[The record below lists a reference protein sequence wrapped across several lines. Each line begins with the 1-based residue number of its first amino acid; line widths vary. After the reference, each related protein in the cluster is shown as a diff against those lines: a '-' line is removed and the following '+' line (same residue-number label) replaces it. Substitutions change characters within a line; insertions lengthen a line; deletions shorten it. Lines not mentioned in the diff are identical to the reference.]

1 MTSAP
6 SSTVSLRPL
15 ARPIGFPLRGLG
27 LLPLMVAMPLMY
39 WPKIIEGDTQPWVS
53 GAAVLALLAYWPI
66 RRKYQLAES
75 LVVLGLAL
83 AAIAAFAWRGAA
95 PAPLLRYCVILSTF
109 ALLWLVGLRDRG
121 ELLVHAVRWCVVVWF
136 AIGLYQVIAVRVGLP
151 VSFVGR
157 YVVGRSGV
165 PSLTAEASFYGSISV
180 IQIMYLMTNRDR
192 RDIPYMCMAAFSVL
206 FSGSA
211 LALLML
217 AFPLARLP
225 NRLKLLGGGAILV
238 MLLLGYNIGHSSFF
252 QRLKVFDFQNA
263 STQFILQDPSTNLRT
278 GHALFTF
285 WDNIGRE
292 LTFQN
297 NIGFQLEYLD
307 FSERSGLFIPN
318 GSDAILP
325 SGGELLFRSGF
336 IGFLLIVTLL
346 RHAWFSALRRTDRLE
361 KITFVVLCL
370 LSPISLI
377 NPFFVF
383 YIQKRYANP

>member
-1 MTSAP
+1 MMS
-6 SSTVSLRPL
+6 L
-15 ARPIGFPLRGLG
+15 ARHAPVPGLPIRRIGFPLRGLG
-27 LLPLMVAMPLMY
+27 LLPLMAAMSLIY
-39 WPKIIEGDTQPWVS
+39 WPKIIESDTQPWVS
-53 GAAVLALLAYWPI
+53 GAVVLAFLAYWPG
-66 RRKYQLAES
+66 RRKYPAAEG
-75 LVVLGLAL
+75 VIVLGLAL
-83 AAIAAFAWRGAA
+83 AAIAAFGLRGAET
-95 PAPLLRYCVILSTF
+95 APLLRYSVILGTF

-121 ELLVHAVRWCVVVWF
+121 ELLVRAVRWCIIVWF
-136 AIGLYQVIAVRVGLP
+136 AVGLYQVIAVRAGLP
-151 VSFVGR
+151 VTFVGR

-180 IQIMYLMTNRDR
+180 VQIMYLITNRDR
-192 RDIPYMCMAAFSVL
+192 RDLPYICMAALSVL

-225 NRLKLLGGGAILV
+225 NRLKLLGGGA
-238 MLLLGYNIGHSSFF
+238 MLIVLLSGYHISDSSFF
-252 QRLKVFDFQNA
+252 QRLKAFDFQNA
-263 STQFILQDPSTNLRT
+263 GALFVLQDPSTNLRV
-278 GHALFTF
+278 GHTVFTL
-285 WDNIGRE
+285 WDNLWRE

-297 NIGFQLEYLD
+297 SVGFQLEYLK

-336 IGFLLIVTLL
+336 VGLLLIAALM
-346 RHAWFSALRRTDRLE
+346 RHAWFTADLRFDRFE
-361 KITFVVLCL
+361 KLVFVAVCL
-370 LSPISLI
+370 VSPIALI